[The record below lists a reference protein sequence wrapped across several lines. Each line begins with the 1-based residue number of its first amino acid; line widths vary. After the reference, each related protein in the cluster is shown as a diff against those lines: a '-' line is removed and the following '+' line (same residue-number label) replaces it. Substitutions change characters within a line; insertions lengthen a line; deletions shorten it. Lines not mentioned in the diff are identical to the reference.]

1 MDGRITLRFDGG
13 SRGNPGPA
21 GVGVVLEADDATPV
35 VAFGK
40 FLGVATSNVAEYRGL
55 IAGLEQ
61 AKKLGVK
68 HLRVLGDSELVIK
81 QLLGQYRVRNEA
93 LIPLFTRAMSLLKEL
108 PRTEI
113 GHNRRHNNAL
123 ADALANLAMD
133 KKRDV
138 TDDELPGGG
147 VSLASSDATDSTDS
161 TDEHQTSV
169 QPTDHECP
177 RCNCR
182 IHVTVDG
189 EVPATVRR
197 FICRC
202 GTPMRPKQQAR

>member
-1 MDGRITLRFDGG
+1 MDGRITVRFDGG

-21 GVGVVLEADDATPV
+21 GVGVVLEVDDGTPI
-35 VAFGK
+35 VAFGR
-40 FLGVATSNVAEYRGL
+40 FLGTATSNVAEYRGL

-68 HLRVLGDSELVIK
+68 HVRVLGDSELVIK
-81 QLLGQYRVRNEA
+81 QMLGEYRVRNEA
-93 LIPLFTRAMSLLKEL
+93 LIPLYTRAMSILKEF
-108 PRTEI
+108 PRSEV
-113 GHNRRHNNAL
+113 GHNRRANNAL

-147 VSLASSDATDSTDS
+147 AASSSSDEPESEDDSG
-161 TDEHQTSV
+161 
-169 QPTDHECP
+169 QPKVHECP
-177 RCNCR
+177 RCNCQIR
-182 IHVTVDG
+182 VENDG
-189 EVPATVRR
+189 EVPKTVRR

-202 GTPMRPKQQAR
+202 GTPMRPK